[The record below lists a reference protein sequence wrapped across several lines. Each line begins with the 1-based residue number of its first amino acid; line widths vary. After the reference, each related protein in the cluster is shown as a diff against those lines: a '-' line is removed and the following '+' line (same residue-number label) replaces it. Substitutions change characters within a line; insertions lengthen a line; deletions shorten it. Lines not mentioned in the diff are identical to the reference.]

1 MRDRKRVN
9 HSHRR
14 PPKVR
19 ARNAPGLA
27 RLPTSLA
34 AAGRSPRTPGSP
46 GQGGSCSSPSVPTRA
61 GPSGWANAGRALVPA
76 GCFAGAIGGVLLVAG
91 SVVAYPLLGAGM
103 LLAVAGALI
112 RHPRVAERTLAA
124 LMIVLLAPLLLA
136 IAIAVRLTSA
146 GPVLIRSAR
155 GTGLGTSSLRF
166 RTTFTC
172 EQSPDAR
179 YTPIGR
185 LLHRFCLDELPGLL
199 DALRRG
205 VPLLRPGG
213 R

>member
-1 MRDRKRVN
+1 MRDRKRLN
-9 HSHRR
+9 HSRRR

-27 RLPTSLA
+27 RMPTSRTP
-34 AAGRSPRTPGSP
+34 AGPPRTPGGSEL
-46 GQGGSCSSPSVPTRA
+46 GGSCSVPPVSMHA
-61 GPSGWANAGRALVPA
+61 GPGGWAGAARTAVVAGWV
-76 GCFAGAIGGVLLVAG
+76 AGAIGGVLLVAG

-103 LLAVAGALI
+103 LLGGAGALL

-124 LMIVLLAPLLLA
+124 LLIVLLAPLLLA
-136 IAIAVRLTSA
+136 IALAVRLTSA
-146 GPVLIRSAR
+146 GPVLIRSAG
-155 GTGLGTSSLRF
+155 GTGPGTSSLRF

-199 DALRRG
+199 DALRRK
-205 VPLLRPGG
+205 VPLLRPG
-213 R
+213 RR